1 MAATHIVPA
10 SHAAIDHA
18 PEAPIA
24 RPRVVMVGTA
34 LAIAG
39 TLLFFA
45 GLLGIYLHERANLLA
60 TGGTWIPE
68 KSVIPL
74 QQPNVMLFAL
84 IASAVTMQWA
94 VDAIRRDD
102 RQQAYLALGV
112 TLLFGAAVLNMAAY
126 LYSIMN
132 LDISIQSPAPVLIYV
147 ITGAHLLMLL
157 GAMVFTA
164 LMSFRALGGQFTSR
178 QHDGVSA
185 AAMFWHAQVIV
196 FAFVWYA
203 IYIVK

>member
-1 MAATHIVPA
+1 MALTQIPA
-10 SHAAIDHA
+10 SHAAVESA

-24 RPRVVMVGTA
+24 RPRVVMIGTA
-34 LAIAG
+34 LGLAG

-45 GLLGIYLHERANLLA
+45 GLLGVYLHERATLIES
-60 TGGTWIPE
+60 GGTWIPD
-68 KSVIPL
+68 KAVIPL

-84 IASAVTMQWA
+84 LGSAVTIQWA

-112 TLLFGAAVLNMAAY
+112 TLLFGVAVLNMAAY

-132 LDISIQSPAPVLIYV
+132 LDISLNTPAPVLIYV
-147 ITGAHLLMLL
+147 LTGAHLLMLL
-157 GAMVFTA
+157 IAMVFTT

>member
-1 MAATHIVPA
+1 MAATHVPA
-10 SHAAIDHA
+10 SHAPISAA
-18 PEAPIA
+18 PEAPIP

-34 LAIAG
+34 FAIAG
-39 TLLFFA
+39 SLIFFA
-45 GLLGIYLHERANLLA
+45 GLLGVYLNERAALIA

-68 KSVIPL
+68 KAVLPL

-102 RQQAYLALGV
+102 RPQAYLALGV
-112 TLLFGAAVLNMAAY
+112 SSLFGFAVLNMAAY

-147 ITGAHLLMLL
+147 ITGAHLLMLVI
-157 GAMVFTA
+157 AMVFTA
-164 LMSFRALGGQFTSR
+164 LMSFRALGGQFTGR

-196 FAFVWYA
+196 FAFIWYA
-203 IYIVK
+203 IYVVK

>member
-1 MAATHIVPA
+1 MAATHVPA
-10 SHAAIDHA
+10 SHAPIGSA

-34 LAIAG
+34 FAIAG
-39 TLLFFA
+39 FLIFFA
-45 GLLGIYLHERANLLA
+45 GLLGVYLNERAALIA

-68 KSVIPL
+68 KAVLPL

-102 RQQAYLALGV
+102 RPQAYLALGV
-112 TLLFGAAVLNMAAY
+112 SSLFGFAVLNMAAY

-147 ITGAHLLMLL
+147 ITGAHLLMLVI
-157 GAMVFTA
+157 AMVFTA
-164 LMSFRALGGQFTSR
+164 LMSFRALGGQFTGR

-196 FAFVWYA
+196 FAFIWYA
-203 IYIVK
+203 IYVVK